1 MQHKTRFGWLAVI
14 SLSWSFNGQAAPSE
28 APENWRTLPQYQPLI
43 QQLTQQNMTIKSIE
57 DSAVDGLKEVVI
69 QSGPNQQVIYLTAD
83 GEHLLDG
90 QMMHLKSKQNLT
102 EMTQRSLRK
111 ELMDS
116 FKKDHSSIDFLPQ
129 EMTDHITVFTDI
141 DCGYCRKLH
150 SEVAAYNELGIGVS
164 YLFFPR
170 GGLHSPSHQKAVNV
184 WCADDQQAAMTAAK
198 SGQELPV
205 LMCPNP
211 IESQFNLGIGAGVH
225 QVGTPSVVF
234 ADGTLIPGYLPPERM
249 KQRLDAMKK

>member
-1 MQHKTRFGWLAVI
+1 MHSNNRISCLAAFAMGATFGWQSA
-14 SLSWSFNGQAAPSE
+14 QAKDL
-28 APENWRTLPQYQPLI
+28 ENPVTADQHQPLI
-43 QQLTQQNMTIKSIE
+43 QQLSQQNMTVKSIQ
-57 DSAVDGLKEVVI
+57 DSPISGLKEVVV
-69 QSGPNQQVIYLTAD
+69 QAGPSQQVIYLSAD
-83 GEHLLDG
+83 GEYVLDG
-90 QMMHLKSKQNLT
+90 QMMHLKSKQNMT

-150 SEVAAYNELGIGVS
+150 QEVAEYNALGIGVS

-170 GGLHSPSHQKAVNV
+170 GGLNSPSHQKAVNV

-198 SGQELPV
+198 EGQDLPV

-211 IESQFNLGIGAGVH
+211 IESQYKLGIGAGVH
-225 QVGTPSVVF
+225 QIGTPSVVF
-234 ADGTLIPGYLPPERM
+234 DDGTLLPGYLPAERM
-249 KQRLDAMKK
+249 KQRLKEMNQ